1 MVQKRLPK
9 VLSDH
14 FPIMLESGKFMRGK
28 RPFHFEIMWLQAE
41 GFGEMV
47 RGWWDSYQFDGSPN
61 FILAK
66 KLKALK
72 MDLKK
77 NGMKMCLGM
86 WGTNEIN

>member
-1 MVQKRLPK
+1 
-9 VLSDH
+9 
-14 FPIMLESGKFMRGK
+14 
-28 RPFHFEIMWLQAE
+28 MWLQVE
-41 GFGEMV
+41 GFGELV
-47 RGWWDSYQFDGSPN
+47 RGWWESYQFDGSPS